1 MGSHPCDTSLPTC
14 FPTLCLCAWCLPWC
28 LEPSTQQVSHQQ
40 PALTTLT
47 AASPLQAMLGLSL
60 PTLLGLFLAPAL
72 TIPTA
77 VVLQLSL
84 QDIPTLLGCLLGSV
98 GLSAPTIPT
107 AEHRRYMLVVVTF
120 RRLFINI
127 V

>member
-28 LEPSTQQVSHQQ
+28 LEPSTQQVSPQQ

-47 AASPLQAMLGLSL
+47 AASPLQAMLVLSL
-60 PTLLGLFLAPAL
+60 PILLGLFLAPAL

-77 VVLQLSL
+77 VVVLVLSL
-84 QDIPTLLGCLLGSV
+84 QDIPTLLGSLLVLV
-98 GLSAPTIPT
+98 GLSALTIPT
-107 AEHRRYMLVVVTF
+107 AD
-120 RRLFINI
+120 
-127 V
+127 